1 MRISDWSSDVC
12 SSDLGSDQGVLTLA
26 LACCRL
32 ANLVDRAQQIG
43 GERAAAG
50 ADVGGDRHAGGE
62 GDLRTIAQDRSAVQ
76 RHPRGVDQSALLLLH
91 RVRPTILEPPRPLAD
106 AGDRSEE
113 RRLRKEGLTKLRAR

>member
-1 MRISDWSSDVC
+1 MFGSLKDWRRFATRYDRCPRPSSLPWLSPQP
-12 SSDLGSDQGVLTLA
+12 SSSGSDQGVLTLA

-62 GDLRTIAQDRSAVQ
+62 GDLRTIPPDRRAVQ
-76 RHPRGVDQSALLLLH
+76 RPPRRVDAYPLPVLH
-91 RVRPTILEPPRPLAD
+91 RVRTALREPPNR
-106 AGDRSEE
+106 
-113 RRLRKEGLTKLRAR
+113 TKPG

>member
-1 MRISDWSSDVC
+1 MFGSLKDWRRVATRYDRCPRPSSLPWLSPQP
-12 SSDLGSDQGVLTLA
+12 SSSGSDQGVLTLA

-62 GDLRTIAQDRSAVQ
+62 GDLRTSGRAAGRE
-76 RHPRGVDQSALLLLH
+76 RGG
-91 RVRPTILEPPRPLAD
+91 R
-106 AGDRSEE
+106 
-113 RRLRKEGLTKLRAR
+113 

>member
-1 MRISDWSSDVC
+1 MFGSLKDWRRFATRYDRCPRPSSLPWLSPQP
-12 SSDLGSDQGVLTLA
+12 SSSGSDQGVLTLA

-62 GDLRTIAQDRSAVQ
+62 GGIRTLAPDRTEVQRPPHGVDRSGLSVL
-76 RHPRGVDQSALLLLH
+76 PRA
-91 RVRPTILEPPRPLAD
+91 P
-106 AGDRSEE
+106 
-113 RRLRKEGLTKLRAR
+113 